1 MRTVVEVQPGSML
14 GEGNSADINLAETEP
29 WENDGTCDD
38 ALEPESCVVLAG
50 VGEGLARLATVVDK
64 ENNLSPDQSQSGP
77 PEETVSPFEG
87 IVEPVAHVGVGK
99 YEHHQ
104 E

>member
-1 MRTVVEVQPGSML
+1 MKGGSDDVL
-14 GEGNSADINLAETEP
+14 GENN
-29 WENDGTCDD
+29 GTSYD
-38 ALEPESCVVLAG
+38 ALEPEGSVVLAG
-50 VGEGLARLATVVDK
+50 MGEGFAWLAAVVDK
-64 ENNLSPDQSQSGP
+64 ENNLGPDQSQSGP
-77 PEETVSPFEG
+77 SEEMVGPFKR